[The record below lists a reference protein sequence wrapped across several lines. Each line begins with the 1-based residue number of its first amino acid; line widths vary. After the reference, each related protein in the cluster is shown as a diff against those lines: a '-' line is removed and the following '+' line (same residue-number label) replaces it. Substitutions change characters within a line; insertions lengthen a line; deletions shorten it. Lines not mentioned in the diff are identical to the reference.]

1 MLYCLLATGI
11 WGVEIN
17 KYDNDSS
24 VSVGGMLNIKA
35 LRAFII
41 ATGHERVDTYHQHAH
56 RHSQHVSRLLRDVEA
71 Y

>member
-24 VSVGGMLNIKA
+24 VSGWGVLLHIKA

-41 ATGHERVDTYHQHAH
+41 ATGTRE
-56 RHSQHVSRLLRDVEA
+56 
-71 Y
+71 